1 MTSSLAPGGV
11 TALVPAHEEAP
22 GERLLDELCE
32 RVGSVLVVS
41 DGMPAAALH
50 TLRRRAR
57 ERGVSLLELDSRNGK
72 GTAVAA
78 GLELLLAQPAAPEA
92 VIVVD
97 ADGQHPPEAIPAFLA
112 AAVDAEL
119 VIGDRFDDLASMPF
133 LRRAANRVARGAVAF
148 SSGRT
153 VGDTQCGMRLLRGRA
168 LTEIRFC
175 GGGYEAETVHLKRC
189 LAAGV
194 RIAWVAIPALYGE
207 ESSSFRPLR
216 DSLAVLRAALA

>member
-1 MTSSLAPGGV
+1 MLPLDPARV
-11 TALVPAHEEAP
+11 TAIVPAHEQAP
-22 GERLLDELCE
+22 AGHLLDELCE
-32 RVGSVLVVS
+32 RVGSVLVVA
-41 DGMPAAALH
+41 DGMPAAALR

-57 ERGVSLLELDSRNGK
+57 GRGVGLLELDSRNGK

-78 GLELLLAQPAAPEA
+78 GLELLLARPAAPEA

-97 ADGQHPPEAIPAFLA
+97 ADGQHPPESIPAFLA
-112 AAVDAEL
+112 AASDAEL

-133 LRRAANRVARGAVAF
+133 LRRAANRVARRAVAF

-168 LTEIRFC
+168 LAEIRFR

-194 RIAWVAIPALYGE
+194 RIAWVPIPALYGE

-216 DSLAVLRAALA
+216 DSFAVLRAALA

>member
-1 MTSSLAPGGV
+1 
-11 TALVPAHEEAP
+11 
-22 GERLLDELCE
+22 
-32 RVGSVLVVS
+32 
-41 DGMPAAALH
+41 
-50 TLRRRAR
+50 
-57 ERGVSLLELDSRNGK
+57 
-72 GTAVAA
+72 
-78 GLELLLAQPAAPEA
+78 
-92 VIVVD
+92 
-97 ADGQHPPEAIPAFLA
+97 
-112 AAVDAEL
+112 
-119 VIGDRFDDLASMPF
+119 MPF